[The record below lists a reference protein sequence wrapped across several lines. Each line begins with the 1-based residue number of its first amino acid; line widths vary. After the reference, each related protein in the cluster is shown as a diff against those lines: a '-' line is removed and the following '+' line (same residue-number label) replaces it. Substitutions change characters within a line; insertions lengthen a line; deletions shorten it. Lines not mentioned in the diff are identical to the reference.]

1 MTAGSRSSRPPGL
14 PAVEP
19 IDRNSPIPLYVQV
32 RNRLLTLVSSWT
44 DSKRNFPSDDELKQM
59 FAVSRATVRDAMAEL
74 VEAGLLDRTRG
85 SGTKVSLRKVEEKL
99 TPSMDIRRQWAA
111 EGQPIHVS
119 VLAFERVGAP
129 GDIAQSLQIGAGSEI
144 LFIKR
149 VRSTPLSPVAI
160 DWRYIPARFAGDITR
175 VEASGSILEAL
186 WSRAK
191 LSHSNL
197 QIDAGLSGID
207 EVELLHLPAGSPV
220 LIRHLVYYDQAGV
233 PVMAGRSVHRADLM
247 RYSLQVELKRPPQPA
262 RPAKAARKD

>member
-1 MTAGSRSSRPPGL
+1 VTGSSRNRRLSGSPGI
-14 PAVEP
+14 EP

-32 RNRLLTLVSSWT
+32 RNRLLTMVSSWT
-44 DSKRNFPSDDELKQM
+44 DPKRNFPSDDELKQT
-59 FAVSRATVRDAMAEL
+59 FGVSRATVRDAMAGL
-74 VEAGLLDRTRG
+74 VEAGFLDRTRG

-129 GDIAQSLQIGAGSEI
+129 VDVARSLAIAPGTEI

-149 VRSTPLSPVAI
+149 VRATPLSPVAI
-160 DWRYIPARFAGDITR
+160 DWRYIPMKFTGGITR
-175 VEASGSILEAL
+175 AEASGSILDAL

-207 EVELLHLPAGSPV
+207 EVEMLHLPAGSPI
-220 LIRHLVYYDQAGV
+220 LIRHLVYFDRAGV
-233 PVMAGRSVHRADLM
+233 PVMAGHSVHRADLM
-247 RYSLQVELKRPPQPA
+247 RYSIQVELKRGPQ
-262 RPAKAARKD
+262 AKPARKD